1 MTSKRDIERR
11 LDRLTPAA
19 SPPVS
24 ALLLSNLKRA
34 SGYEDDLPLSGEE
47 ADRQLARSLEEP
59 EDNQ

>member
-1 MTSKRDIERR
+1 MPSKRDIHRR

-19 SPPVS
+19 SPPIS

-34 SGYEDDLPLSGEE
+34 SGYEDDLSLSTEE
-47 ADRQLARSLEEP
+47 ADRQLARSIADP